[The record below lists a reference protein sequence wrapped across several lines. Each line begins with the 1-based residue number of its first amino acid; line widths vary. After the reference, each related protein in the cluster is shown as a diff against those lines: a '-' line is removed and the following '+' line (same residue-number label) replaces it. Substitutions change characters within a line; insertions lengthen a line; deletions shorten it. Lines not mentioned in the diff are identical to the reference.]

1 MSRKTLIRTV
11 AWLTLPPDLQS
22 HLTTRLKGSRVLL
35 GQIGIRY
42 AGNQDAMR
50 AAWAELWQ
58 SSRKEAMTV
67 LRQRA

>member
-22 HLTTRLKGSRVLL
+22 HLTTRLKGSRELL

-50 AAWAELWQ
+50 AAREELCQ
-58 SSRKEAMTV
+58 PPHKEAMTA